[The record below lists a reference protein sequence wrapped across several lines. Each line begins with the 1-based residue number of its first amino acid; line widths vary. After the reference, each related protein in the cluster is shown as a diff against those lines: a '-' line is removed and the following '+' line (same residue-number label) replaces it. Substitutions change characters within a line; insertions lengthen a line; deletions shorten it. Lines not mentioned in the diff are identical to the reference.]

1 MRQLTFADP
10 IDAGL
15 CSGFLKGP
23 QMSWFHRDRPP
34 DVWES
39 DIQPEG
45 DIEAA
50 QRIREICISAA
61 SIVERL
67 PTLRGRNA
75 ETEKD
80 AEAERYQAAVR
91 RALEFVQK
99 IADDAMRDVSV
110 SQIVRLS
117 VKADHL
123 KTARVLVRAIQSEKI
138 RDELTAENPVLLDQ
152 DAAS

>member
-1 MRQLTFADP
+1 MLG
-10 IDAGL
+10 I
-15 CSGFLKGP
+15 LKGP
-23 QMSWFHRDRPP
+23 QMRWFHRDRPP
-34 DVWES
+34 DVWEL

-50 QRIREICISAA
+50 QRIRQICISAA
-61 SIVERL
+61 AIVERM

-75 ETEKD
+75 EAEKG

-91 RALEFVQK
+91 RALEFAQN

-110 SQIVRLS
+110 SQIIRLS
-117 VKADHL
+117 VQAEHI
-123 KTARVLVRAIQSEKI
+123 KTARVLVRAIQSDRI
-138 RDELTAENPVLLDQ
+138 RDELTAENPALLDQ